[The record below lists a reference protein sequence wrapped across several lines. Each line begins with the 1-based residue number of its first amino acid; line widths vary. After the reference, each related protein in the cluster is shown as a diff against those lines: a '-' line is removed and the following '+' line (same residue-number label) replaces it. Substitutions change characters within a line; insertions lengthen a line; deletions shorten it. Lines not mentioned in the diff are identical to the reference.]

1 MGTKKIIDLDQK
13 KTLPKNRWTLVTL
26 KVEPNQVDIVEETFF
41 QEGAISIDLKDAF
54 EGEVKESPVYEKI
67 EDESL
72 LKNYAVEAKKAVEKF
87 GGKFLIRGGD
97 KITTEGKEFLRT
109 AVIEFSSFDVAKNF
123 FYSNEY
129 QSAHTILK
137 DTVIRHHQ
145 IIKGN

>member
-1 MGTKKIIDLDQK
+1 MSKGF
-13 KTLPKNRWTLVTL
+13 
-26 KVEPNQVDIVEETFF
+26 IVC
-41 QEGAISIDLKDAF
+41 
-54 EGEVKESPVYEKI
+54 VYEKI

-97 KITTEGKEFLRT
+97 KITTEGEEFLRT

-137 DTVIRHHQ
+137 NTVIRHHQ

>member
-1 MGTKKIIDLDQK
+1 MSKGF
-13 KTLPKNRWTLVTL
+13 
-26 KVEPNQVDIVEETFF
+26 IVC
-41 QEGAISIDLKDAF
+41 
-54 EGEVKESPVYEKI
+54 VYEKI
-67 EDESL
+67 EDENL

-97 KITTEGKEFLRT
+97 KITAEGKEFLRT

>member
-1 MGTKKIIDLDQK
+1 MSKGF
-13 KTLPKNRWTLVTL
+13 
-26 KVEPNQVDIVEETFF
+26 IVC
-41 QEGAISIDLKDAF
+41 
-54 EGEVKESPVYEKI
+54 VYEKI

-72 LKNYAVEAKKAVEKF
+72 LKNYAEKARSAVEKY
-87 GGKFLIRGGD
+87 GGKFLVRGGK
-97 KITTEGKEFLRT
+97 KIVTEGREFIRT
-109 AVIEFSSFDVAKNF
+109 AVIEFSSLDVAKNF

>member
-1 MGTKKIIDLDQK
+1 MSKGF
-13 KTLPKNRWTLVTL
+13 
-26 KVEPNQVDIVEETFF
+26 IVC
-41 QEGAISIDLKDAF
+41 
-54 EGEVKESPVYEKI
+54 VYEKI

-145 IIKGN
+145 IIKGNYYCIGSGSILLHKYHVATEQYGENFF